1 MQTDAQ
7 NLSTEKASEK
17 EGAWLQKENE
27 NRWRQKR
34 PEEKTR
40 QGQKKTDL
48 LMKNSRGESSAGY
61 IFDKTAD
68 DALKQR

>member
-1 MQTDAQ
+1 MQYDAQ

-17 EGAWLQKENE
+17 KGARLQKENE
-27 NRWRQKR
+27 NRWRQKC

-48 LMKNSRGESSAGY
+48 LMKNNRGRILTGD